1 MNNLPMATQLVHM
14 DPEFDSKQYH
24 TEPIHLTT
32 IQCRGKVKNAH
43 AHIYTLETPP
53 TFVQCDKSL

>member
-1 MNNLPMATQLVHM
+1 MATQLVHM